1 VTDSHSSKR
10 TTVIDAAHFPA
21 LRTFLRGYFHQDM
34 KDEYGSPEEA
44 VREFCEDADEAE
56 WAAVAKEWA
65 TFMDLTKKQPIEQIN
80 VPLTGQLGSAYSLTA
95 EDLKRITAL
104 LRADHKSK

>member
-1 VTDSHSSKR
+1 MSDSHSSKKSM
-10 TTVIDAAHFPA
+10 VIEAARFPA

-56 WAAVAKEWA
+56 RAAVAKEWV

-80 VPLTGQLGSAYSLTA
+80 ELLTGQLGSAYSLTA

-104 LRADHKSK
+104 LSADHKSK